1 MNNFSCKHNSYFE
14 VLGVKS
20 TNLPNK
26 EQKQSNNMKV
36 ITTIN
41 NNNSELLL
49 LIKGMNQQI
58 NF

>member
-1 MNNFSCKHNSYFE
+1 
-14 VLGVKS
+14 
-20 TNLPNK
+20 
-26 EQKQSNNMKV
+26 MKV

-58 NF
+58 NFLMQILVEVYSTTNEN